1 MYLFFEATVVLAA
14 ARIEVV
20 VGVLPLHPLHPTPQ
34 NLPYRIPTAATHPW
48 SEHAQIRKK
57 STGSGEDEERRLT
70 VAVEHRARP
79 AARRRRQLGRAR
91 GAPGEQEEH
100 DQDRNPS
107 KT

>member
-1 MYLFFEATVVLAA
+1 MLAA

-20 VGVLPLHPLHPTPQ
+20 VGVLPLHPLHPMLQ

-79 AARRRRQLGRAR
+79 AARWRRQLGRAR